1 MALLGSKLRITSHFH
16 NHKCAEWISMLGSN
30 DSFRESK
37 SNDSFREIK
46 IPEKCTKSTYGN

>member
-37 SNDSFREIK
+37 SNDSFRESK